1 MVPITSS
8 GTFHWL
14 TPTNGDSPTCPL
26 SGVEFIL
33 PKARVLN
40 KFFLACLT
48 LANTFFFFFNS
59 LRVQEKLDNRKN
71 SIFGKDW
78 EINNCDNVQDED
90 RLGIRSLKL
99 KAAPESLFDIKVE
112 MTALDFYSVPFLGP
126 ARCVNRVGCYPFA
139 LGYCGMDL
147 GEESTTNAQRM
158 LVKIKERRLEAERN
172 EMMPQEIATKLT
184 L

>member
-1 MVPITSS
+1 
-8 GTFHWL
+8 
-14 TPTNGDSPTCPL
+14 
-26 SGVEFIL
+26 
-33 PKARVLN
+33 
-40 KFFLACLT
+40 
-48 LANTFFFFFNS
+48 
-59 LRVQEKLDNRKN
+59 
-71 SIFGKDW
+71 
-78 EINNCDNVQDED
+78 
-90 RLGIRSLKL
+90 
-99 KAAPESLFDIKVE
+99 